1 MSWFAELAGK
11 AEHLL
16 NNLDEQTGAVLR
28 NHGNAKPNNGLSYQ
42 SSITIPQKKRQP
54 PRNTQSPFDTRSST
68 PIRKSSPPSKRSPS
82 PKRGVTDKKNI
93 MKTNQEQNNRSPNRK
108 TTKYNLNNSPPTL
121 VNECNDGLRHRRLSL
136 PTDLELMNQESLTY
150 NMQNLEVEN
159 AMLKNEQ
166 NVLNR
171 EISELLSRL
180 RKTEDEKDGLILQLN
195 ELKAEIEG
203 GDMFELS
210 KHKEEKSRLENEI
223 KMCKDVNT
231 ELENKVKIL
240 SEDLNEKSAK
250 QMKLEKDLKHTQSRI
265 TELESE
271 LEKSKSEC
279 GRLEKEWE
287 SYKHRVK
294 NMLNAKDG
302 EIKALRD
309 GVNLS
314 EDTKELIVQIDKIK
328 EERDSLSEA
337 ITSIR
342 KECTEMNQHMRHLE
356 TRHSAAERMAI
367 ALRDALKEERSARN
381 KAEAQANAIGK
392 DLQAMHVEMSQ
403 TIANLR
409 TALQHKE
416 QEIMNMMEASAPTSD
431 SSALNVGDYDFMHS
445 IDNDKINYLT
455 QMLVQKQG
463 KIDTLL
469 ADNNTLRIQMEKL
482 ETKFKAEVASARAQ
496 HSIIR
501 LQEETRR
508 SRQASPLS
516 KLSLRIGLIMKRF
529 PLLRIF
535 IIFYMIGLHFWVMT
549 VLFTST
555 PENYVVS
562 KS

>member
-1 MSWFAELAGK
+1 
-11 AEHLL
+11 
-16 NNLDEQTGAVLR
+16 
-28 NHGNAKPNNGLSYQ
+28 
-42 SSITIPQKKRQP
+42 
-54 PRNTQSPFDTRSST
+54 
-68 PIRKSSPPSKRSPS
+68 
-82 PKRGVTDKKNI
+82 
-93 MKTNQEQNNRSPNRK
+93 
-108 TTKYNLNNSPPTL
+108 
-121 VNECNDGLRHRRLSL
+121 
-136 PTDLELMNQESLTY
+136 
-150 NMQNLEVEN
+150 
-159 AMLKNEQ
+159 
-166 NVLNR
+166 
-171 EISELLSRL
+171 
-180 RKTEDEKDGLILQLN
+180 
-195 ELKAEIEG
+195 
-203 GDMFELS
+203 
-210 KHKEEKSRLENEI
+210 
-223 KMCKDVNT
+223 
-231 ELENKVKIL
+231 
-240 SEDLNEKSAK
+240 
-250 QMKLEKDLKHTQSRI
+250 MKLEKDLKHTQSRI

-463 KIDTLL
+463 KIDTR
-469 ADNNTLRIQMEKL
+469 NSRLRWPRPEHSTASSAFKKKL
-482 ETKFKAEVASARAQ
+482 VGPDKL
-496 HSIIR
+496 R
-501 LQEETRR
+501 L
-508 SRQASPLS
+508 SPS
-516 KLSLRIGLIMKRF
+516 CR
-529 PLLRIF
+529 
-535 IIFYMIGLHFWVMT
+535 
-549 VLFTST
+549 
-555 PENYVVS
+555 
-562 KS
+562 